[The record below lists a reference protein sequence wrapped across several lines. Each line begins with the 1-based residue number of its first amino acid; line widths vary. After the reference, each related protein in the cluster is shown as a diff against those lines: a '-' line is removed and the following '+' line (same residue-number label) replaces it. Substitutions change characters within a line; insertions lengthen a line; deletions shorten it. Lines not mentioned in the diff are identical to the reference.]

1 LEILARTSPRTHGD
15 ARFEVLNVANAPKF
29 GGAGVTSTWRPSA
42 ASRPSKSSRAD
53 LAVDVPL
60 PLLRRYQCIGYT
72 RLGFA
77 GF

>member
-1 LEILARTSPRTHGD
+1 MESLARTSPRTLGD
-15 ARFEVLNVANAPKF
+15 ARFEVRNVANAPEF
-29 GGAGVTSTWRPSA
+29 GGAGCNIDVEAFGHVTSQKNSH
-42 ASRPSKSSRAD
+42 AD

-60 PLLRRYQCIGYT
+60 PLLRRYQCIDYT